1 MTTMKTELFQT
12 PVHPSQG
19 LFSVMEDKINA
30 LGFDGVLYSF
40 YPKPMYMNQNIQPVL
55 QHSGSFTPFIGRY
68 VEKNYGNRDFV
79 LRMALQGRTDPVDW
93 WQEIEQGNVS
103 PEEQEVTQDARD
115 NFGIQNGL
123 SIPVLYGTFAIAG
136 ISVISSESD
145 KAKFQALKAQS
156 LDSLCDIATNYHSE
170 VIKSTKEL
178 HFFILPLLESLNDTK
193 RKVLKHLVSGQP
205 MKTIEDIHGVKQR
218 YAEKVLL
225 DIRKEFGGIT
235 ANELIYILGM
245 INILEYL

>member
-1 MTTMKTELFQT
+1 MKAELFQAPT
-12 PVHPSQG
+12 LYSQS
-19 LFSVMEDKINA
+19 LFKALEDKINA

-55 QHSGSFTPFIGRY
+55 HYSDRFAPFVGHYI
-68 VEKNYGNRDFV
+68 ENNYGNRDFV
-79 LRMALQGRTDPVDW
+79 LRLALQGRLEPIDW

-115 NFGIQNGL
+115 QFGIQHGL
-123 SIPVLYGTFAIAG
+123 SIPVLFGTFAIAG
-136 ISVISSESD
+136 ISVINTNSNRAEFPTRKEASLE
-145 KAKFQALKAQS
+145 ALYE
-156 LDSLCDIATNYHSE
+156 IATHYHSE
-170 VIKSTKEL
+170 VIKSSKAL

-193 RKVLKHLVSGQP
+193 RKVLKHLISGKP
-205 MKTIEDIHGVKQR
+205 MKTIEDVYGVKQR

-225 DIRKEFGGIT
+225 DIRKEFGGIS

>member
-12 PVHPSQG
+12 PEHPSQG
-19 LFSVMEDKINA
+19 LFSTLEDKINA

-40 YPKPMYMNQNIQPVL
+40 YPKPMYMNQSIQPVL
-55 QHSGSFTPFIGRY
+55 HYSDSFAPFVAHYI
-68 VEKNYGNRDFV
+68 EHNYGNRDFV
-79 LRMALQGRTDPVDW
+79 LNMALQGRTEPVDW

-115 NFGIQNGL
+115 NFGIQHGV

-136 ISVISSESD
+136 ISVISSEPD

-156 LDSLCDIATNYHSE
+156 LDSLYDIATYYHSK

-205 MKTIEDIHGVKQR
+205 MKTIENIHGVKQR

-225 DIRKEFGGIT
+225 EIRKEFGGIT
-235 ANELIYILGM
+235 VNELIYILGM